1 MGFSVMKKSLM
12 ILFVKHFF
20 YRHQLKCSYFYEK
33 TKFNYSRVYVTRFL
47 NECLITSVCVITNTP
62 LCFSAVV

>member
-1 MGFSVMKKSLM
+1 MGFRVMKKSLM

-33 TKFNYSRVYVTRFL
+33 TKL
-47 NECLITSVCVITNTP
+47 QPCLCHKIP
-62 LCFSAVV
+62 K